1 MALNINNTPD
11 PLKLVKITK
20 DNYPGL
26 DNFIG
31 YNLFVNQTSDINEE
45 YKTLLGSRLVD
56 ASGNPSPTNIY
67 QQVYVDFDRSKMFIN
82 KDLLEE
88 EYKKYADKCESL
100 KNVNTIKKF
109 REELQ
114 QIHDQISLLNNK
126 NQLEAVFNGGEDI
139 RCFIPFMYSIY
150 NKYGIK
156 DNSKILEYM
165 TFLQQGS
172 MARITGLI
180 FRMYLKSNDYL
191 GDFFIS
197 NTPPDTNKINSSY
210 FSGEKLDG
218 TMNVKETINED
229 TNKMNTNK
237 MNTIEA
243 EVSLF
248 TSYAT
253 KNRGDPYIFSAINA
267 ITYIDYS
274 VNKVYLLIKNPI
286 WCNESVHKAYDLIEQ
301 IDTSVEINKRIMGY
315 IYETI
320 FKQYDNPEVQPLLVY
335 IYSRFLTEITDTDE
349 RTDIYI
355 YGSLENFITS
365 ILNEPNEDVTIKVLT
380 EFNDLLKTYQS
391 FKESMMQSM
400 EMYNA
405 SRFKQLQ
412 LWLKQVIQTSYNK
425 TLSMS
430 PEDEQTSTELGKS
443 AIVWVNK
450 VDEWA
455 NKNSIAEAQ
464 AAVEQIQKIVSN
476 LDALAKLYDEKTN
489 TNTIKPDDPRFEN
502 FNHVKNTI
510 NHNAKLAVAA
520 LNVALSIVIFCA
532 IRQSNGIGNRVD
544 VVDSVLKAALDS
556 VRQVGAQVQTG
567 GADNNDPLKQADTK
581 AKDLYDIA
589 MALLNMNAEVME
601 EAAKSNPVIFND
613 RSILANT
620 LTILMNTK
628 IPGKRILKYDPKM
641 TIPGVNSSYVCFDPR
656 VKLKQSIVNN
666 VQPTAPIQYGGMF
679 PFTQTATTSAAQS
692 DEICMQ
698 FFRRNEFNS
707 LLLRTMNESPQEI
720 YGLKDAK
727 DMGITDNNIQVT
739 LDTLFKHGNVMYVE
753 GAPYTINL
761 YDWVYGDWQID
772 TRPNINLPQ
781 LQMPIITSY
790 GVIIPNRSNIAMF
803 EKEAK
808 RERDTIPADAQKG
821 DALESGSK
829 IRKAIRSVLSPV
841 TQNVKVN
848 VTPNDIVKPISTWAL
863 TELLEQQKRNNKP
876 APLSVPVVVPG
887 PASGPAPVQTPTDSQ
902 FKSVV
907 VPAPAPAPAPAPV
920 TSTTDLSLV
929 STPESVALPAPAPT
943 TELSLVSTPESAL
956 VQAPTTALVQAPT
969 SAVVQVPTSAL
980 VQAPT
985 TALVQAP
992 TTALVQAPTSAVVQ
1006 SPTSTPTSGPAP
1018 GLEPGSTAPERE
1030 PEHVSDPERV
1040 PEPERVPKRPS
1051 GSEEATDSKR
1061 PRRVLADTGFNT
1073 PPSSPRTSTA
1083 PTTGESTASTLT
1095 NNTHNLMNSN
1105 SDGSTTGE
1113 SSASTLTFP
1122 NIITTTSSGYTT
1134 EDETATNSTPAKTTS
1149 GNTSDEE
1156 TDFGSTSGESD
1167 SEASLVNN
1175 QQASRRM
1182 KTLTPIK
1189 EIDSRAA
1196 TPLPTPKAQQNIN
1209 NFVEDKTSKRR
1220 ADTEDTSVDASP
1232 AYPRYKRIRTGGQSG
1247 GGGDLPDELI
1257 KAVKENNI
1265 NVVKDALQMK
1275 TSLVNAK
1282 DEYGTTLLMYACDD
1296 QVLDIVRL
1304 LIDNY
1309 AADVNL
1315 VDTDGETALHLA
1327 SSGDNLDIVKL
1338 LLDKGA
1344 KVNQANNIGNTPLN
1358 IAATNSNNIEII
1370 RILLEK
1376 GAKVNHLD
1384 NLGDIP
1390 LANACDRKNEK
1401 VDIVQLLLSKGGNI
1415 QFINQKNNK
1424 TLLHYATQKGFFN
1437 IVKLL
1442 LEKGAQSL
1450 INHQDEYGN
1459 TPLHIACKNGD
1470 EDIALL
1476 LLKYNANATIQNKAG
1491 KTPLNVCKTNQLC
1504 IDLITN
1510 IVKRDLPKST
1520 SNRNADVV
1528 VNDNDDSIKKS
1539 LSYYLKD
1546 PQKTE
1551 AKNSYYVVVDLD
1563 LHPGT
1568 SISTTQKLRMQCAR
1582 VFDNIQEARAD
1593 IKGVDYVPQEMTIP
1607 EAVPIPPAIIPIPS
1621 AKTRTRKNANRIKG
1635 GRTKQRKNKG
1645 RKSKQTRKNTRVKRR
1660 RNSRRR
1666 AKK

>member
-1 MALNINNTPD
+1 MSSNNILSQSKKTTLVKLTQDNVQNLYPELSRYIDYNLDMSINTIDEEYTKLLGKDFKNSNGTPNLNAIYSQVLTDIGRLVIWINSELLSIEQFDKYMMRYMQSNNTNNEPPSSVD
-11 PLKLVKITK
+11 DLKIKLSQ
-20 DNYPGL
+20 
-26 DNFIG
+26 
-31 YNLFVNQTSDINEE
+31 LF
-45 YKTLLGSRLVD
+45 
-56 ASGNPSPTNIY
+56 PT
-67 QQVYVDFDRSKMFIN
+67 
-82 KDLLEE
+82 
-88 EYKKYADKCESL
+88 
-100 KNVNTIKKF
+100 
-109 REELQ
+109 
-114 QIHDQISLLNNK
+114 ISVLNNDEILSAMFDVSK
-126 NQLEAVFNGGEDI
+126 ETTGNKWAL
-139 RCFIPFMYSIY
+139 IPYIYYIY
-150 NKYGIK
+150 NSSCGIT
-156 DNSKILEYM
+156 DNNLIIILM
-165 TFLQQGS
+165 VSLQQGV
-172 MARITGLI
+172 A
-180 FRMYLKSNDYL
+180 
-191 GDFFIS
+191 
-197 NTPPDTNKINSSY
+197 SSS
-210 FSGEKLDG
+210 F
-218 TMNVKETINED
+218 NVAKETYQQLAFDIDVGGGSSIDKWFAGYRETRLHIYQNIRS
-229 TNKMNTNK
+229 TQSIKVNKPVFAFYTDNK
-237 MNTIEA
+237 Y
-243 EVSLF
+243 SLF
-248 TSYAT
+248 AVDTA
-253 KNRGDPYIFSAINA
+253 K
-267 ITYIDYS
+267 YIDFNA
-274 VNKVYLLIKNPI
+274 NKVFNLMKQPEWRNDAIKTTYELIQNLGSDP
-286 WCNESVHKAYDLIEQ
+286 VDIE
-301 IDTSVEINKRIMGY
+301 TGKLMAKV
-315 IYETI
+315 I
-320 FKQYDNPEVQPLLVY
+320 FKDYKNASIQPLLAN
-335 IYSRFLTEITDTDE
+335 IFARFLTDSQKGAETYETLQKFITD
-349 RTDIYI
+349 
-355 YGSLENFITS
+355 
-365 ILNEPNEDVTIKVLT
+365 ILNETKEDMIVKNLT
-380 EFNDLLKTYQS
+380 DFDNALKTNPDDFVASMTQS
-391 FKESMMQSM
+391 IEKYNSCKDQLDLSCKESEQPLPIDINS
-400 EMYNA
+400 Y
-405 SRFKQLQ
+405 SRLKQFQ
-412 LWLKQVIQTSYNK
+412 MWLKQVVKSVYDNTI
-425 TLSMS
+425 SMS
-430 PEDEQTSTELGKS
+430 AEDDDISIELGKS

-450 VDEWA
+450 AAEWA
-455 NKNSIAEAQ
+455 DKDSIAEVQ
-464 AAVEQIQKIVSN
+464 GAVEQIQGISSK
-476 LDALAKLYDEKTN
+476 LDALAKLYNDKN
-489 TNTIKPDDPRFEN
+489 IQPDDPVAVD
-502 FNHVKNTI
+502 FNNMKNTI
-510 NHNAKLAVAA
+510 NHNAKLVNAA
-520 LNVALSIVIFCA
+520 LNVALSIVIIRA

-601 EAAKSNPVIFND
+601 EAAKSNPVIVND

-679 PFTQTATTSAAQS
+679 PFTQTATTSAAQN
-692 DEICMQ
+692 DAICMQ

-739 LDTLFKHGNVMYVE
+739 LDTLFRHGNVMYIQ
-753 GAPYTINL
+753 GAPYTINIC
-761 YDWVYGDWQID
+761 DWIYGDWQID

-863 TELLEQQKRNNKP
+863 TELLEQQKRNKKP
-876 APLSVPVVVPG
+876 APVSVPAQKSTPNASVGPVSAKQSVVPG
-887 PASGPAPVQTPTDSQ
+887 PPQKSTPTASVGPVSAPVPGPAVS
-902 FKSVV
+902 KSVV
-907 VPAPAPAPAPAPV
+907 VPAPAPAPAP
-920 TSTTDLSLV
+920 
-929 STPESVALPAPAPT
+929 
-943 TELSLVSTPESAL
+943 
-956 VQAPTTALVQAPT
+956 
-969 SAVVQVPTSAL
+969 
-980 VQAPT
+980 
-985 TALVQAP
+985 
-992 TTALVQAPTSAVVQ
+992 AVVQ

-1018 GLEPGSTAPERE
+1018 GLE
-1030 PEHVSDPERV
+1030 
-1040 PEPERVPKRPS
+1040 RPS

-1061 PRRVLADTGFNT
+1061 SISVLADTGFNT
-1073 PPSSPRTSTA
+1073 PPSSHSSRRTTA
-1083 PTTGESTASTLT
+1083 PTTGESTASTST
-1095 NNTHNLMNSN
+1095 NDTQNTQNLM
-1105 SDGSTTGE
+1105 DPIPP
-1113 SSASTLTFP
+1113 FP
-1122 NIITTTSSGYTT
+1122 KNIP
-1134 EDETATNSTPAKTTS
+1134 ATNSR
-1149 GNTSDEE
+1149 NTSDDE
-1156 TDFGSTSGESD
+1156 TDFESTSGESD
-1167 SEASLVNN
+1167 SDASLFNK
-1175 QQASRRM
+1175 QRASRQI
-1182 KTLTPIK
+1182 KILTPIK
-1189 EIDSRAA
+1189 DIDKIDSRAT
-1196 TPLPTPKAQQNIN
+1196 TPLTTP
-1209 NFVEDKTSKRR
+1209 VEDNPSKRR
-1220 ADTEDTSVDASP
+1220 TGPIYLHHPRS
-1232 AYPRYKRIRTGGQSG
+1232 RYKRIRTGEQSG
-1247 GGGDLPDELI
+1247 GGGDLPEELI

-1265 NVVKDALQMK
+1265 NVVKDALQMN

-1282 DEYGTTLLMYACDD
+1282 DDHGTTLLMYACND

-1344 KVNQANNIGNTPLN
+1344 KVNQADNIGNTPLN
-1358 IAATNSNNIEII
+1358 IAATNSNNLEII

-1376 GAKVNHLD
+1376 GAEVNQVD
-1384 NLGDIP
+1384 NNGDIP

-1415 QFINQKNNK
+1415 QFINEKNNK
-1424 TLLHYATQKGFFN
+1424 TLLHYATQKRFFN

-1442 LEKGAQSL
+1442 LEKGAQIL
-1450 INHQDEYGN
+1450 INHQDELGN

-1568 SISTTQKLRMQCAR
+1568 SISTAQKLRMQCAR

-1607 EAVPIPPAIIPIPS
+1607 EAVPIPS
-1621 AKTRTRKNANRIKG
+1621 AKTRTRKNANRFKG
-1635 GRTKQRKNKG
+1635 GRTKRRKNKG